1 MILNIYT
8 HFNNKAGFSTH
19 PVAHQDD
26 PEKLIAAYQR
36 ALKLDASALD
46 AQKDN
51 TIYLLGTYDDEKMTY
66 QLLPTPMS
74 VLVVAQLIL
83 DNQEAA

>member
-26 PEKLIAAYQR
+26 PEKLIAAYTR
-36 ALKLDASALD
+36 ALKVDPHVLDN
-46 AQKDN
+46 QKDH
-51 TIYLLGTYDDEKMTY
+51 TIYLLGTYDDEKMSY
-66 QLLPTPMS
+66 DLLPSPIS

-83 DNQEAA
+83 DTQEAA